1 MRKRLRVRSWPKV
14 LSAGTV
20 KGVMDKD
27 QFPFLDSDDPHFQH
41 ARALSL
47 SVGAI
52 RRAQGKCSPNDFP
65 VGSLEWHFAIEDFAG
80 DVLRAL
86 MGETEN
92 TDVQVGERRRD

>member
-1 MRKRLRVRSWPKV
+1 
-14 LSAGTV
+14 
-20 KGVMDKD
+20 MDKD

-65 VGSLEWHFAIEDFAG
+65 VGSLEWHFAIEEFAG

-86 MGETEN
+86 MDETEN
-92 TDVQVGERRRD
+92 ADIQVGERPRD

>member
-1 MRKRLRVRSWPKV
+1 MD
-14 LSAGTV
+14 
-20 KGVMDKD
+20 VMDKD

-65 VGSLEWHFAIEDFAG
+65 VGSLEWHFVIEDFAG

-86 MGETEN
+86 MGETEGV
-92 TDVQVGERRRD
+92 DIQVGERPRD